1 MPGKDVRFNAKY
13 IKNVANNRKDDK
25 IQGEEIGNST
35 ILSKHIA
42 DGTII
47 PSNISKDWPAF
58 YAQSSG
64 RNKTTVANVSLIFDG
79 GTRYNIGNHYNE
91 STYRFEVPFDGL
103 YFFWLNYYNNSTTK
117 AERLSLV
124 IDGSRIT
131 MPYILTDNAIR
142 SDTASFGAIP
152 LYVTAGQFIDIRPQ
166 YGGGT
171 YYGGHTAWGG
181 YLIR

>member
-1 MPGKDVRFNAKY
+1 MD
-13 IKNVANNRKDDK
+13 
-25 IQGEEIGNST
+25 NS
-35 ILSKHIA
+35 
-42 DGTII
+42 
-47 PSNISKDWPAF
+47 N
-58 YAQSSG
+58 
-64 RNKTTVANVSLIFDG
+64 
-79 GTRYNIGNHYNE
+79 
-91 STYRFEVPFDGL
+91 
-103 YFFWLNYYNNSTTK
+103 
-117 AERLSLV
+117 SLV
-124 IDGSRIT
+124 IDDSRIT